1 MAAGVRSVK
10 IRFSGDAKDLTR
22 AARQAS
28 DAVSKVGKGV
38 ASAAGS
44 LASGI
49 GSALST
55 ALDMI
60 PPMGKPVA
68 GLLVAGLASQAA
80 PAIGAAISSGVLL
93 GLGGGILAL
102 GIKSAADSPQV
113 KAAFKGLK
121 KTAGG
126 VFEDFGTPFEK
137 PLARLAASI
146 GRTLISLAPQITG
159 LGKIMA
165 PVVDKIGP
173 ALDGFAK
180 AAMPGITKAVESSV
194 PLFNTLFEKLPKIGE
209 SIGVFFTK
217 IAEQGPAAQS
227 FFGDMLDAIS
237 WIIEA
242 LGTVIGWLASFYKSV
257 RDNVKLAY
265 MAFLEL
271 KVKLFGV
278 FGDILAAA
286 RSSLSWIPGLDS
298 KLAVAEAKFAQLARD
313 ANAEL
318 AKIRDSF
325 RVTIS
330 AYFKTAAYSGPNV
343 GGFTPRASGGPVR
356 AGGLFRVGEHGPE
369 LIRMAGNGFV
379 HNARETAQMQDG
391 GTTEIH
397 VHLADDVTRV
407 LTFAN
412 RDLKRRAR
420 SRSARFA

>member
-1 MAAGVRSVK
+1 
-10 IRFSGDAKDLTR
+10 
-22 AARQAS
+22 
-28 DAVSKVGKGV
+28 
-38 ASAAGS
+38 
-44 LASGI
+44 
-49 GSALST
+49 
-55 ALDMI
+55 
-60 PPMGKPVA
+60 
-68 GLLVAGLASQAA
+68 
-80 PAIGAAISSGVLL
+80 
-93 GLGGGILAL
+93 
-102 GIKSAADSPQV
+102 
-113 KAAFKGLK
+113 
-121 KTAGG
+121 
-126 VFEDFGTPFEK
+126 
-137 PLARLAASI
+137 
-146 GRTLISLAPQITG
+146 
-159 LGKIMA
+159 
-165 PVVDKIGP
+165 
-173 ALDGFAK
+173 
-180 AAMPGITKAVESSV
+180 MPGITKAVEASV

-217 IAEQGPAAQS
+217 IAEQGPAAQA

-242 LGTVIGWLASFYKSV
+242 LGTVIGWLASFYKAV

-330 AYFKTAAYSGPNV
+330 AYFKTAAYAGPNV

-356 AGGLFRVGEHGPE
+356 AGGLYRVGEHGPE

-407 LTFAN
+407 LTYAN